1 MQEKLN
7 FSFFVDL
14 IKDAV
19 GYESGML
26 KTLIDLLRKPS
37 KILQSLHSGDHTYV
51 KPTKFFLNCSGYFIL
66 VNSFFINWVEVG
78 KRHDDDFNKLF
89 ETEAETNFSFLLD
102 LLFSKAFIPFTLFL
116 ILVQLLI
123 VVQFSKKLQVSSKDH
138 VAIVFYRASLG
149 IFFTF
154 ITGLTLAFLPF
165 IYGFPICI
173 VLAAI
178 MMFEPKKFSLVKS
191 ADAYLPEY
199 GNELISVYRKSAI
212 MLGLIVAAIVLFYV
226 LVLEKYLVGI

>member
-1 MQEKLN
+1 MNDKIN
-7 FSFFVDL
+7 YAFFVDL
-14 IKDAV
+14 FKDTV

-26 KTLIDLLRKPS
+26 KTLKDLPQKPD
-37 KILQSLHSGDHTYV
+37 KILQSLNAGENTYV

-78 KRHDDDFNKLF
+78 KRHDDDFTAMF
-89 ETEAETNFSFLLD
+89 GAGGETNFAFLLD
-102 LLFSKAFIPFTLFL
+102 MLFSKAFIPFTLIVILLQLFL
-116 ILVQLLI
+116 VII
-123 VVQFSKKLQVSSKDH
+123 FSKKLQILAKDH

-149 IFFTF
+149 TFFTF

-173 VLAAI
+173 LFALI
-178 MMFEPKKFSLVKS
+178 MMFEPKKYSFIKL

-199 GNELISVYRKSAI
+199 GDDLRKVYKKSAYL
-212 MLGLIVAAIVLFYV
+212 LGLFVAGFVLFYV
-226 LVLEKYLVGI
+226 LVFEKYFMF